1 VHDLVPVERTDDYET
16 IPIRANRLAS
26 VLLALAVMALL
37 VAGCEPN
44 PKSATGFRLPDGNA
58 EKGQSAFVNLRC
70 NACHSVEGVE
80 LPPPSSKSPITVVL
94 GGEVIRVRTYG
105 DLVTSIINP
114 SHVISEKYKQALE
127 GKLSPMPEFNENMT
141 VAQLIDLVAF
151 LQPHYKKLQTEYIV
165 VQ

>member
-1 VHDLVPVERTDDYET
+1 MKTIPIHPARRLVPV
-16 IPIRANRLAS
+16 
-26 VLLALAVMALL
+26 LALAAMALL
-37 VAGCEPN
+37 MAGCEPS

-58 EKGQSAFVNLRC
+58 EKGKAAFLNLRC
-70 NACHSVEGVE
+70 NTCHTVEGVE

-141 VAQLIDLVAF
+141 VSQLIDLVAF
-151 LQPHYKKLQTEYIV
+151 LQPHYKKLQTEYII